1 MPRPAPP
8 LPPSATAASLDQ
20 LQRGG
25 SAYAS
30 TLNECTMDLE
40 ADSHSGSSSEAE
52 QNRHV
57 GGGPE
62 ERAPEGKAAGKARK
76 RRGQGERRLRRQ
88 AAMADPK
95 VHTAI
100 DKQMASHKRRT
111 DTLLFRA
118 REMAHTCSS
127 DVILLSAHD
136 RILSKANAAPAPP
149 FFESYFSD
157 DLRDKTR
164 KVRCAARYNWQN
176 PILRA
181 AFGTLT
187 DESDPNWPTMDRLSG
202 MIHELFGC
210 LVQDKQEQALI
221 ANLRKAQ
228 AAMQQADE
236 ALAKADEALARAKQ
250 RLEVA
255 EAREA
260 EVQEREEALRAEL
273 ERLQASQA
281 EEDQMVV
288 VNLRASGVPEETL
301 EKMLAGLRA
310 ARSQVH
316 S

>member
-25 SAYAS
+25 SACAS

-52 QNRHV
+52 QNRRV

-76 RRGQGERRLRRQ
+76 RRGQGERRLPI
-88 AAMADPK
+88 ADPK
-95 VHTAI
+95 VHTTI
-100 DKQMASHKRRT
+100 DKQVASHKRRT
-111 DTLLFRA
+111 DTLLSRA
-118 REMAHTCSS
+118 REMAQTCSS

-164 KVRCAARYNWQN
+164 KVRCAARYNWQD

-210 LVQDKQEQALI
+210 LVQDKQERVLS
-221 ANLRKAQ
+221 ANLREVQ
-228 AAMQQADE
+228 AALKQADE
-236 ALAKADEALARAKQ
+236 AQARLARAKQ
-250 RLEVA
+250 RQEEV

-260 EVQEREEALRAEL
+260 EVQEREKALRAEL

-281 EEDQMVV
+281 EEDQRVV

-301 EKMLAGLRA
+301 EKILAGLRA
-310 ARSQVH
+310 ARSQMH